1 MGLYIGA
8 FDTAHPGDMDDLK
21 RQLAPFDPARMDRLA
36 LLVKTEGNAEINDY
50 SREYG
55 VLSAQLALREI
66 GGERLLDHAALLFS
80 TGSEGAYTPFG
91 YYFLRTTD
99 DAPKTAAAG
108 DGPTSDRPS
117 LVMGIARSRRVARDD
132 VGTPGHVQLVADT
145 VRVGMADAGLSAD
158 EVAFVI
164 VKNPVMALVSATEDP
179 ERSAPR
185 ISPSRSKAVGAVG
198 AGVALREIDMAD
210 VTQESIHADPS
221 IYSRRAMSFSGAE
234 VDYVEVIV
242 FGNRPGAGT
251 GLIAH
256 ATQVT
261 DLLDGRSMRRMLED
275 AGCPLDRYGDVQDP
289 DRIVAFFSKLGI
301 AADGTIRGRRTTM
314 RTSQMDPDNP
324 MRAAASGLVHSIIG
338 TTRSFISADSVQ
350 QAPPGGGLCACIVRD
365 TEEP

>member
-1 MGLYIGA
+1 MGLHIGA

-55 VLSAQLALREI
+55 LLSAQLALREI
-66 GGERLLDHAALLFS
+66 GGDRLVDHAALLFS
-80 TGSEGAYTPFG
+80 TGAEGAYTPFG
-91 YYFLRTTD
+91 YYFLRTTED
-99 DAPKTAAAG
+99 SPKPAANQARG
-108 DGPTSDRPS
+108 GDRPN
-117 LVMGIARSRRVARDD
+117 LAMGIARSRRVALND

-145 VRVGMADAGLSAD
+145 VTAGMADAGLTAD
-158 EVAFVI
+158 QVAFVI
-164 VKNPVMALVSATEDP
+164 VKNPVMALVPATEDP

-185 ISPSRSKAVGAVG
+185 ISPSRSKAVGALG
-198 AGVALREIDMAD
+198 AGVALGEVDMAD

-234 VDYVEVIV
+234 VDYVDVIV
-242 FGNRPGAGT
+242 FGNRPGAGS

-256 ATQVT
+256 ATQVK
-261 DLLDGRSMRRMLED
+261 DLLDGKSMRRMLEE

-289 DRIVAFFSKLGI
+289 ERIVAFFSKLGI

-324 MRAAASGLVHSIIG
+324 MRAAATGLVHSIIG
-338 TTRSFISADSVQ
+338 TTRSFISADTVQ

-365 TEEP
+365 TAGT